1 LRSWWFREVKV
12 FVIVRLVRVVVC
24 AAPETV
30 EVIVRV
36 GGDVVDH
43 GEEFVEVAEEEGLI

>member
-1 LRSWWFREVKV
+1 LRSCGFREVKV
-12 FVIVRLVRVVVC
+12 FVIVGLVRVVVC
-24 AAPETV
+24 ATPETV

-36 GGDVVDH
+36 GGDVVDY